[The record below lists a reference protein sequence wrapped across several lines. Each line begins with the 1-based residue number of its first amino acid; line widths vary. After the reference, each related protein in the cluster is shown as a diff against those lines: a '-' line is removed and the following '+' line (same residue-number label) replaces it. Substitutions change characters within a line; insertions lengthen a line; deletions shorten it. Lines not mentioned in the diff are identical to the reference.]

1 MSDDKRDTQ
10 RMLFG
15 DPGPPGA
22 GLSVAVVVLM
32 VLATMAAAIGFMR
45 LPDQMLG
52 LGLIVRQVRRRSA
65 KARTAPIAE
74 HVLDQLLQLDVDR
87 QHHGIARRGGRVPA
101 GRRAAHGVCV
111 AMKSNCLRSAPP
123 PCNYRFPPPTGC

>member
-32 VLATMAAAIGFMR
+32 VLATMAAAVGFLR
-45 LPDQMLG
+45 LPDPMLG
-52 LGLIVRQVRRRSA
+52 LGLIGVAVFLAVGARICQARNQHQALYRLLSRQ
-65 KARTAPIAE
+65 
-74 HVLDQLLQLDVDR
+74 
-87 QHHGIARRGGRVPA
+87 
-101 GRRAAHGVCV
+101 
-111 AMKSNCLRSAPP
+111 PP
-123 PCNYRFPPPTGC
+123 P

>member
-32 VLATMAAAIGFMR
+32 VLATMAAAIGFVR

-52 LGLIVRQVRRRSA
+52 LGLIGISVFLAVGARICPARNQHQALYRLMSRQ
-65 KARTAPIAE
+65 
-74 HVLDQLLQLDVDR
+74 
-87 QHHGIARRGGRVPA
+87 
-101 GRRAAHGVCV
+101 
-111 AMKSNCLRSAPP
+111 PP
-123 PCNYRFPPPTGC
+123 P

>member
-32 VLATMAAAIGFMR
+32 VLATMAAAIGFLR
-45 LPDQMLG
+45 LPDPMLG
-52 LGLIVRQVRRRSA
+52 LGLIGVAVFLAIGARICQARNQHQALYRLLSRQ
-65 KARTAPIAE
+65 
-74 HVLDQLLQLDVDR
+74 
-87 QHHGIARRGGRVPA
+87 
-101 GRRAAHGVCV
+101 
-111 AMKSNCLRSAPP
+111 PP
-123 PCNYRFPPPTGC
+123 P

>member
-32 VLATMAAAIGFMR
+32 VLATMAAAIGFLR
-45 LPDQMLG
+45 LPDPMLG
-52 LGLIVRQVRRRSA
+52 LGLIGVAVFLAVGARICQARNQHQALYRLLSRQ
-65 KARTAPIAE
+65 T
-74 HVLDQLLQLDVDR
+74 
-87 QHHGIARRGGRVPA
+87 
-101 GRRAAHGVCV
+101 
-111 AMKSNCLRSAPP
+111 PP
-123 PCNYRFPPPTGC
+123 

>member
-32 VLATMAAAIGFMR
+32 VLATMAAAIGFLR
-45 LPDQMLG
+45 LPDPMLG
-52 LGLIVRQVRRRSA
+52 LGLIGVAVFLAVGARICQARNQHQALYRLLSRQS
-65 KARTAPIAE
+65 
-74 HVLDQLLQLDVDR
+74 
-87 QHHGIARRGGRVPA
+87 
-101 GRRAAHGVCV
+101 
-111 AMKSNCLRSAPP
+111 PP
-123 PCNYRFPPPTGC
+123 

>member
-32 VLATMAAAIGFMR
+32 VLATMAAAIGFLR
-45 LPDQMLG
+45 LPDPMLG
-52 LGLIVRQVRRRSA
+52 LGLIGVAVFLAVGARICQARNQHQALYRLLSRQ
-65 KARTAPIAE
+65 P
-74 HVLDQLLQLDVDR
+74 
-87 QHHGIARRGGRVPA
+87 PA
-101 GRRAAHGVCV
+101 
-111 AMKSNCLRSAPP
+111 
-123 PCNYRFPPPTGC
+123 

>member
-32 VLATMAAAIGFMR
+32 VVATMAAAIGFLR
-45 LPDQMLG
+45 LPDPMLG
-52 LGLIVRQVRRRSA
+52 LGLIGVAVFLAVGARICQARNQHQALYRLLSRQ
-65 KARTAPIAE
+65 
-74 HVLDQLLQLDVDR
+74 
-87 QHHGIARRGGRVPA
+87 
-101 GRRAAHGVCV
+101 
-111 AMKSNCLRSAPP
+111 PP
-123 PCNYRFPPPTGC
+123 P